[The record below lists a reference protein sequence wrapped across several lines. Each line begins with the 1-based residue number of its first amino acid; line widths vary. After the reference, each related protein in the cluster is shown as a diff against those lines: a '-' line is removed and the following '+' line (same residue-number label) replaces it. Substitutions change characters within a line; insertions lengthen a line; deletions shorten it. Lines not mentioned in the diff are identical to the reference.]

1 MVENMNKFKS
11 VYIFFLL
18 PMLVLISIFVVYPVL
33 YTIYLSFISRDSSFT
48 LDNYVAVLNTTS
60 PVRAILPRTFSTTPP
75 WGALIHNL
83 LWITIHVPLTTLG
96 GLILSYVLK
105 FYVRGSAIIKTVMF
119 IGIIIPPAVGG
130 LLTMF
135 MFTERIGVFPVIFQ
149 YLGVD
154 ALSKTWVNYR
164 ELALYG
170 LIIGSIWLW
179 MGFAVTVLSAGL
191 ETIPTSHIDA
201 AKVFGASSWSI
212 FWRIVV
218 PELKPVILVVVVMTA
233 LWDMKIFDFVWS
245 STAGGPLGASNVLA
259 IIMYDYFVR
268 DLDYYRSA
276 TVAVLLTIFT
286 TPIILVAI
294 RRLRE

>member
-1 MVENMNKFKS
+1 MKKFKY
-11 VYIFFLL
+11 VFFLL
-18 PMLVLISIFVVYPVL
+18 PMLTLVSIFVVYPIL
-33 YTIYLSFISRDSSFT
+33 YTIYLSFTSKDSSFT

-60 PVRAILPRTFSTTPP
+60 PVRAILPRTLSPTPP

-83 LWITIHVPLTTLG
+83 VWIAIHVPLITFG
-96 GLILSYVLK
+96 GLVLSYVLK
-105 FYVRGSAIIKTVMF
+105 FYVKGSSIIKTVMF
-119 IGIIIPPAVGG
+119 VGIVIPPAVGG

-135 MFTERIGVFPVIFQ
+135 MFTERVGIFPVVFQ
-149 YLGVD
+149 HLGVES
-154 ALSKTWVNYR
+154 LSKTWVNYK
-164 ELALYG
+164 EMALFA
-170 LIIGSIWLW
+170 LILGSIWLW

-191 ETIPTSHIDA
+191 EIIPKSHIDA
-201 AKVFGASSWSI
+201 ARVFGASSWTI

-259 IIMYDYFVR
+259 VIMYDYFVR
-268 DLDYYRSA
+268 DLDYFKSA
-276 TVAVLLTIFT
+276 TVAVLLTVFI

-294 RRLRE
+294 KRFRE